1 MQPKLPPIFEF
12 LLFDGFSNMV
22 LASAMEPLRDVRM
35 NSGQEVAGWRVSTL
49 DGAPVTSSSGLQITP
64 DGAFSEDQGNRTL
77 VLVAGYHV
85 REQVTPALLTRLRSA
100 VRRAERVLALDT
112 AAWLLAAAGVLDGH
126 PATIHWQELEA
137 FTETFPKVEVSTAR
151 FVRSGPFLTCGGAS
165 TALDMMLSL
174 IQDLYGSAA
183 AFGASTMFVY
193 DPSRQSELNR
203 GAARLE
209 QKGSPKVLK
218 AANLMAETIETPL
231 STAALAKRVSLSE
244 RTLARA
250 FQRERGM
257 TPGKYYKM
265 LRLQHARYLSEE
277 THLSLEQIALRCGFS
292 SASSLGRSY
301 SGLYGRTIREAR
313 GQERPWVKKS
323 NG

>member
-1 MQPKLPPIFEF
+1 
-12 LLFDGFSNMV
+12 
-22 LASAMEPLRDVRM
+22 MEPLRDVRM

-126 PATIHWQELEA
+126 TATIHWQELEA

-165 TALDMMLSL
+165 TALDMIAMVKL
-174 IQDLYGSAA
+174 
-183 AFGASTMFVY
+183 
-193 DPSRQSELNR
+193 
-203 GAARLE
+203 
-209 QKGSPKVLK
+209 LK
-218 AANLMAETIETPL
+218 AAVLNLAL
-231 STAALAKRVSLSE
+231 SGPVNTSAYQRNDRPSQLVMDWEALKL
-244 RTLARA
+244 
-250 FQRERGM
+250 
-257 TPGKYYKM
+257 
-265 LRLQHARYLSEE
+265 
-277 THLSLEQIALRCGFS
+277 
-292 SASSLGRSY
+292 
-301 SGLYGRTIREAR
+301 
-313 GQERPWVKKS
+313 
-323 NG
+323 